1 MPTCWGAPYYSW
13 SKYYVQIVQSVLSGA
28 WDVGE
33 KLKYKNAANYWF
45 GLSAGVV
52 DIRTKDMPYQT
63 AKLLAFFKSAI
74 VFGGFDPF
82 TGELRSQDGTV
93 IQEMTG
99 RGSGVSLEQEK
110 METSRIAFMDWLN
123 ENIDGELPAE
133 NKS

>member
-1 MPTCWGAPYYSW
+1 MKTVREAIDKAVADKNDIIFTVSPSMMTETHKAAALNPNVRFLNC
-13 SKYYVQIVQSVLSGA
+13 SVGGTASS
-28 WDVGE
+28 V
-33 KLKYKNAANYWF
+33 
-45 GLSAGVV
+45 
-52 DIRTKDMPYQT
+52 RCYQGKFYE
-63 AKLLAFFKSAI
+63 ASFFKSSI